1 MEELLGRQVP
11 HSTTA
16 EQAVI
21 GSMLIDI
28 SCIPDVIERL
38 KGAEFYIQQNRE
50 IFETIY
56 AMFSYGQTIDPVTVL
71 DQMKVR
77 GVHRDSSTEYIAE
90 LMRITPTAANVLEY
104 ASIVRDRALLRN
116 LASAAD
122 EINNMVYDG
131 SGEAESILEAAES
144 KIYALRQGRNIG
156 GLLPISSVVQTVYE
170 NISEAASSGKTI
182 PGVSTGLRDLDKYIL
197 GLNKGELVLIAAR
210 PAMGKTSIA
219 LNIAMDVA
227 KHTNQT
233 VAVFS
238 LEMSRE
244 QLVSRILAREGSI
257 PAQNMLTG
265 QLSPDEWRRLASA
278 AQLVSATD
286 MRIDDN
292 SMLTVSDMIA
302 QCRRLSNLGLV
313 VIDYL
318 QLMQSAGGKQNSNEN
333 RQQVVSEISRMM
345 KIMAKELNVPVVCLS
360 QLNRASVGRSDKR
373 PMLNDLRD
381 SGAIEQDADVVI
393 ALHREGYYNP
403 ESEDPYLAEAIVLKN
418 RKGQTGT
425 VYLQWLPE
433 FTSFGNRSN
442 MSDEDD

>member
-1 MEELLGRQVP
+1 M
-11 HSTTA
+11 
-16 EQAVI
+16 
-21 GSMLIDI
+21 
-28 SCIPDVIERL
+28 
-38 KGAEFYIQQNRE
+38 
-50 IFETIY
+50 
-56 AMFSYGQTIDPVTVL
+56 
-71 DQMKVR
+71 
-77 GVHRDSSTEYIAE
+77 
-90 LMRITPTAANVLEY
+90 
-104 ASIVRDRALLRN
+104 
-116 LASAAD
+116 
-122 EINNMVYDG
+122 
-131 SGEAESILEAAES
+131 
-144 KIYALRQGRNIG
+144 
-156 GLLPISSVVQTVYE
+156 YE

-182 PGVSTGLRDLDKYIL
+182 PGLSTGLKDLDKFIL

-227 KHTNQT
+227 KNSDKT

-244 QLVSRILAREGSI
+244 QLVSRLLAREASV
-257 PAQNMLTG
+257 PSQNMLTG

-278 AQLVSATD
+278 AQMVSATD

-292 SMLTVSDMIA
+292 SMLTVADMNA

-318 QLMQSAGGKQNSNEN
+318 QLMQSAGGKSSYNEN
-333 RQQVVSEISRMM
+333 RQQVVSDISRML
-345 KIMAKELNVPVVCLS
+345 KIMAKELNVPVICLS
-360 QLNRASVGRSDKR
+360 QLNRAAVGRSDKR

-393 ALHREGYYNP
+393 GLHREGYYDQ
-403 ESEDPYLAEAIVLKN
+403 ESSDPYLAEAIVLKN

-433 FTSFGNRSN
+433 FTSFGNRS
-442 MSDEDD
+442 SKTDDDY

>member
-1 MEELLGRQVP
+1 MEELLGRQAP
-11 HSTTA
+11 HSATA

-28 SCIPDVIERL
+28 RCIPDVIERL
-38 KGAEFYIQQNRE
+38 KGSEFYIQQNRD
-50 IFETIY
+50 IFETVY

-77 GVHRDSSTEYIAE
+77 GVFREGSTEYIAE

-104 ASIVRDRALLRN
+104 AAIVRDRALLRN
-116 LASAAD
+116 LAAAAD
-122 EINNMVYDG
+122 EINNLVYDG
-131 SGEAESILEAAES
+131 SGEAENILEAAES

-156 GLLPISSVVQTVYE
+156 GLLPISAVVQTVYE
-170 NISEAASSGKTI
+170 NISEAASSGRVI
-182 PGVSTGLRDLDKYIL
+182 PGLSTGLKDLDKYIL

-227 KHTNQT
+227 KHTDKT
-233 VAVFS
+233 VAIFS

-244 QLVSRILAREGSI
+244 QLVSRVLAREASV
-257 PAQNMLTG
+257 PSQNMLTG

-292 SMLTVSDMIA
+292 SMLTVADMNA

-333 RQQVVSEISRMM
+333 RQQVVSDISRML

-393 ALHREGYYNP
+393 ALHREGYYDP
-403 ESEDPYLAEAIVLKN
+403 ESADPYLAEAIVLKN

-442 MSDEDD
+442 KSDEDD